1 MDGRSSEERS
11 VIADDIAGREPLCRV
26 TDLAREKVLRVRGEQ
41 PDPERLALR
50 VEVIGISGGE
60 YENTASFMLLEE
72 VGADDVVEHDDG
84 LAIVIPAESVEKLR
98 GATIDLEGNL
108 ILGSLVIINPNNP
121 SPAVAAAGPPPPDL
135 SGDVAEQIQ
144 QILAEQINPSI
155 AAHGGYAE
163 LVAVEDSTAYLRLSG
178 GCQGCSMAP
187 VTLTQGIEVA
197 LMGATPEITRVV
209 DVTDHA
215 EGTNPYFEAAKK

>member
-1 MDGRSSEERS
+1 M
-11 VIADDIAGREPLCRV
+11 IADDIAGREPVVRI
-26 TDLAREKVLRVRGEQ
+26 TDLAREKVLRVRAEQ
-41 PDPERLALR
+41 PNPERLALR
-50 VEVIGISGGE
+50 IEVTGISGGE
-60 YENTASFMLLEE
+60 YESTPSFALLED
-72 VGADDVVEHDDG
+72 ARPDDAVQHQDG

-108 ILGSLVIINPNNP
+108 ILGSLLIINPNSP
-121 SPAVAAAGPPPPDL
+121 SPAVAAAGRPPPDL
-135 SGDVAEQIQ
+135 KGDVAQRLL

-163 LVAVEDSTAYLRLSG
+163 LVAVEDTTAYLRLSG
-178 GCQGCSMAP
+178 GCQGCAMAP

-197 LMGATPEITRVV
+197 ITSAVPQITRVV

-215 EGTNPYFEAAKK
+215 NGANPYYETAKK

>member
-1 MDGRSSEERS
+1 M
-11 VIADDIAGREPLCRV
+11 
-26 TDLAREKVLRVRGEQ
+26 
-41 PDPERLALR
+41 
-50 VEVIGISGGE
+50 
-60 YENTASFMLLEE
+60 
-72 VGADDVVEHDDG
+72 
-84 LAIVIPAESVEKLR
+84 
-98 GATIDLEGNL
+98 
-108 ILGSLVIINPNNP
+108 
-121 SPAVAAAGPPPPDL
+121 
-135 SGDVAEQIQ
+135 

-197 LMGATPEITRVV
+197 ITAMVPEITRAV

-215 EGTNPYFEAAKK
+215 SGTNPYFETAKK